1 MRGRTVVTGM
11 LLAVVSI
18 FAIAGPAAAAGPTR
32 VFREGTRVI
41 AASPQT
47 CPFDIVSHFEGTFLF
62 FTYPDGST
70 KVTVASV
77 FVTWSNPLSGASLTT
92 PLAGP
97 VIVSAPTP
105 DGMVTVT
112 IPGNDGRFI
121 ATGQGVIFGAIG
133 RLVYLADADDPTL
146 TPIEI
151 LSSSGIQDPSPF
163 PAVCEPLS

>member
-1 MRGRTVVTGM
+1 VRRRMVFMGLLLGM
-11 LLAVVSI
+11 ASV
-18 FAIAGPAAAAGPTR
+18 FAIADQAAATGPTR
-32 VFREGTRVI
+32 LFREGTRVI
-41 AASPQT
+41 AASPET
-47 CPFDIVSHFEGTFLF
+47 CLFDIVSHFEGTFLF
-62 FTYPDGST
+62 FEYPDGAT

-77 FVTWSNPLSGASLTT
+77 FVTWSNPISGASLTT

-97 VIVSAPTP
+97 VIVSAPNP
-105 DGMVTVT
+105 DGTVTVT

-121 ATGQGVIFGAIG
+121 ATGGGIIFGTVG

-151 LSSSGIQDPSPF
+151 LATRGIQDPSPF